1 MAITIIQ
8 QPLGYTPSNA
18 QHAYTFSSTLTG
30 NTDFR
35 YVVDVWM
42 SPREV
47 QAERVAR
54 LRLAPNTFGVG
65 IVDVGDIVKNYIKP
79 NPRSQYRQIYEN
91 INSPLVYSND
101 IANGILTNTGTEAG
115 GVLSVASIPS
125 NSYNTNT
132 AFEYLL
138 HVGEYR
144 CLIGEQYTDASGN
157 TVVSICEEP
166 NSAISTMSIEFT
178 DVIAPYTGSPNTI
191 TWNNAASNPSWA
203 TGTSGWYYEHRSFG
217 NTLIASGTSTGST
230 GSYFAVDAPT
240 CDDLF
245 YLYELATGKIF
256 YVQWSCEGE
265 FPGWVYLN
273 AFSPPCV
280 SGAGGYITIWPG
292 VQNNKTNYN
301 YNNIYWSGN
310 TNGQENFK
318 YWEQYKYKFQPFSAI
333 TETNPA
339 QFLTTFG
346 DDLYSVPIKF
356 SNPVETVTI
365 DRVRR
370 RWHHHECPVVLSY
383 FFKDFNETS
392 FSNQPLLFGMNYAF
406 TQQSSYISYNLR
418 YLPTSFSFYDT
429 SPKNRI
435 VYTIPQ
441 LRTYPGGKIALWAS
455 NNTGTVGP
463 SQTTRVSEVVE
474 YYFWEE
480 DCMSDP
486 IHFLFLNSQGVWDTY
501 TFDRKNI
508 KTYNKEQNVYAQGSI
523 RNSPVY
529 NPFFYTARDIIYDQT
544 VVEEVEAQSNFMEE
558 NDKSIV
564 EELFL
569 STSVYLIKDNYYF
582 RNPAPAYSL
591 APYLIPVVITNSSLQ
606 EYKQRYNKLFQYTL
620 TFRYNP
626 NQLFRSNL

>member
-1 MAITIIQ
+1 MAISIIQ

-42 SPREV
+42 SPRETN
-47 QAERVAR
+47 ANRVAR

-65 IVDVGDIVKNYIKP
+65 IIDVGDIVKNYIKP
-79 NPRSQYRQIYEN
+79 NPRSEYKQIYER
-91 INSPLVYSND
+91 SPLIGAMNGT
-101 IANGILTNTGTEAG
+101 ANGILTNTASDSSS
-115 GVLSVASIPS
+115 VISVASIPS
-125 NSYNTNT
+125 NSFNTNSG
-132 AFEYLL
+132 FEYLL
-138 HVGEYR
+138 HIGEYR
-144 CLIGEQYTDASGN
+144 CLIGEQWTDASGN
-157 TVVSICEEP
+157 TVVSICDEP
-166 NSAISTMSIEFT
+166 ETPISTMGVEFT
-178 DVIAPYTGSPNTI
+178 DGLASYPGSPNTI

-203 TGTSGWYYEHRSFG
+203 TGGEGWYYEHRSFG
-217 NTLIASGTSTGST
+217 NTLVASGTSTSAS
-230 GSYFAVDAPT
+230 GSYIAADAPT

-256 YVQWSCEGE
+256 YIQWSCEGE
-265 FPGWVYLN
+265 TPGWFYLSVN
-273 AFSPPCV
+273 NPPCV
-280 SGAGGYITIWPG
+280 SGAGGFITIWPG
-292 VQNNKTNYN
+292 VQDNKINYN
-301 YNNIYWSGN
+301 YNNSYWNPGLL
-310 TNGQENFK
+310 GQENFL
-318 YWEQYKYKFQPFSAI
+318 YFEQFKYKFQPYTAI
-333 TETNPA
+333 TESNPA

-346 DDLYSVPIKF
+346 DDLYSA
-356 SNPVETVTI
+356 TI
-365 DRVRR
+365 RFNAPPTTENVSRVRR
-370 RWHHHECPVVLSY
+370 RWHHFQCPVVLSY
-383 FFKDFNETS
+383 FFQDFNASS
-392 FSNQPLLFGMNYAF
+392 FSNQPLLFPFNWAQN
-406 TQQSSYISYNLR
+406 QQDDYTYLNLR
-418 YLPTSFSFYDT
+418 YQPNTWNYDT

-441 LRTYPGGKIALWAS
+441 VRTYPGGKMALWAANS
-455 NNTGTVGP
+455 ISTAGHGP
-463 SQTTRVSEVVE
+463 SSRVSEVVE

-486 IHFLFLNSQGVWDTY
+486 IHFLFLNQRGVWDTY

-508 KTYNKEQNVYAQGSI
+508 KTYNKEQNVYAQGTI

-558 NDKSIV
+558 NDRRIV

-569 STSVYLIKDNYYF
+569 STSVYLIKDNYTF
-582 RNPAPAYSL
+582 PDTIPAYSL
-591 APYLIPVVITNSSLQ
+591 TPYYIPIVITNTSLQ